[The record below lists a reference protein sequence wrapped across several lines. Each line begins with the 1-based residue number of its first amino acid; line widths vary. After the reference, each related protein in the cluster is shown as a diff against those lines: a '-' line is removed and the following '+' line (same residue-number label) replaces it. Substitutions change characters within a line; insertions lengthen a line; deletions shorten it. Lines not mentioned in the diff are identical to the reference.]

1 MKALYVFQV
10 FLDYLALVEKF
21 QDIAKVK
28 FMTTESVSYNQ
39 LRIIE

>member
-28 FMTTESVSYNQ
+28 FHDN
-39 LRIIE
+39 